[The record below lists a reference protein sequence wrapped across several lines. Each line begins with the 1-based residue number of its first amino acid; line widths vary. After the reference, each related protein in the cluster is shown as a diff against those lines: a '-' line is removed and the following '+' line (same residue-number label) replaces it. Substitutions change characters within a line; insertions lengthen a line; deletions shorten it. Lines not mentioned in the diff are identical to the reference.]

1 MLLGSFLCLVV
12 VILSATYE
20 YLGENPT
27 MILLAKIFF
36 YFTLVLFFILIT
48 LYLFSHTPPI
58 PDVDSKRP
66 I

>member
-1 MLLGSFLCLVV
+1 MLLGSFICLVV
-12 VILSATYE
+12 IIISATYE

-36 YFTLVLFFILIT
+36 YFTLVLFFIFLI
-48 LYLFSHTPPI
+48 LYLFNNAPPI